1 MNQVSEVL
9 HMKKSLQKI
18 RVVTMKIRS
27 LLCFTTQPH
36 NDLGWENSRDVHS
49 SMGMKVHSS
58 MGMKVSK
65 EKESMKYLRS
75 EDICELCPPIR
86 RAQNASNPTIVLLE
100 TRTCL

>member
-49 SMGMKVHSS
+49 SMGMKV
-58 MGMKVSK
+58 SK

-86 RAQNASNPTIVLLE
+86 RAQNASNPTVVLLE
-100 TRTCL
+100 TRTCR